1 MKRERDLHAQLAPW
15 TGDIAAL
22 FAWICEGAPPVDVK
36 GAWLLAHCDE
46 GVVWGR
52 RDGDRWALSGSAFP
66 RVSPALTRHGVQQLR
81 VFGEEGELLVWR
93 HDGELRARW
102 LAEQGGDV
110 PAAMRPADE
119 ERLLLGESRESVGC
133 FTLLEDATGARQA
146 VPFAQVKKGRH
157 PTLRVRHYF
166 ERDGESGAVRVAASR
181 LVAVTEG

>member
-1 MKRERDLHAQLAPW
+1 MKRELDLHAQLAPW
-15 TGDIAAL
+15 TGDLAAL
-22 FAWICEGAPPVDVK
+22 FAWICEDAPPVDVK

-52 RDGDRWALSGSAFP
+52 REGDRWALSGSAFP
-66 RVSPALTRHGVQQLR
+66 HASPALTPRGVQQLR

-102 LAEQGGDV
+102 LAEHGGD
-110 PAAMRPADE
+110 ASASMRPDDE
-119 ERLLLGESRESVGC
+119 ERLLLGESRESVGG
-133 FTLLEDATGARQA
+133 FTMLEDATGARQV
-146 VPFAQVKKGRH
+146 VPLAQVEKGKR